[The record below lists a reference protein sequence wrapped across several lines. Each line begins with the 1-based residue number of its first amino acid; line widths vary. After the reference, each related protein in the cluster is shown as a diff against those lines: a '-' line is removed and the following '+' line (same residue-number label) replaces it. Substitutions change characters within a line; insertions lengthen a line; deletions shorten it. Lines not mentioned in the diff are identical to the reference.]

1 MSNRSSTNFDKQDE
15 QCLIE
20 QLKAGNPAAW
30 RETMTLYGGAMLSI
44 ARNFSPH
51 QADDIVQEAWIAAYK
66 GMERFEGRAS
76 LKTWLIR
83 IVMNCAYSYLR
94 RKNTVLSLEGLE
106 PQHDPLDGAFLA
118 DGHWRQRFESWTDDS
133 PQALLESHALGD
145 CLERHFDALPTGQ
158 RMALLL
164 RDIDGLGADEICETL
179 NIKPSHFRVLLHRA
193 RVRVHSMVSNFQATG
208 EC

>member
-1 MSNRSSTNFDKQDE
+1 MTSRSSSHFARQE
-15 QCLIE
+15 ELRLIE
-20 QLKAGNPAAW
+20 ELRAGKAAAW
-30 RETMTLYGGAMLSI
+30 REAMTLYGGAMLSI
-44 ARNFSPH
+44 ARNFSPQ

-94 RKNTVLSLEGLE
+94 RKNTVLSLEGLG
-106 PQHDPLDGAFLA
+106 PQHDPLDGAFLV

-145 CLERHFDALPTGQ
+145 CLDRHVDALPGGQ

-164 RDIDGLGADEICETL
+164 RDIEGLSADEICETL
-179 NIKPSHFRVLLHRA
+179 GIQPSHFRVLLHRA
-193 RVRVHSMVSNFQATG
+193 RLRVHGMVAHFQATG